1 MLKIRQ
7 MTVRCSRTQESKRG
21 GVSVSSYKNPGKT
34 TMYLVSSFPQYDTG
48 NYVGIQYGPLRSM
61 ALGKG
66 VVLLLCNHSW
76 FVVSCLCPD
85 TFRGGRFV
93 HFICWGLPAT
103 GATSQ
108 DVEMSTMAWPGTRLL
123 PSCRKQAESLFSI
136 LPTSNTL
143 RCINQL

>member
-66 VVLLLCNHSW
+66 VVLLLCNHS
-76 FVVSCLCPD
+76 
-85 TFRGGRFV
+85 
-93 HFICWGLPAT
+93 
-103 GATSQ
+103 
-108 DVEMSTMAWPGTRLL
+108 
-123 PSCRKQAESLFSI
+123 
-136 LPTSNTL
+136 
-143 RCINQL
+143 